1 MQCSLQTGFPLV
13 TVTRD
18 YSGAS
23 ATVSQARFFLDGA
36 KQGDNSRYC
45 AVVAHPALLINS
57 KLSAGGSR

>member
-13 TVTRD
+13 TVARD
-18 YSGAS
+18 YSAAS

-45 AVVAHPALLINS
+45 AVVAHPALVNS